1 MISLGGQG
9 APKACPPPNP
19 LPALLPELLKRLDDV
34 SNEVRLAAAS
44 ALATW
49 LEYVRRDEKAHYQGD
64 IQFLYRE
71 LLLHLDDPEGAVQ
84 DAVLGKRR
92 GDPSPRPFPVS
103 GSLPQ
108 PSQQGVVVPWG
119 PVPAPRRL
127 WSPSVMAHDGYCS
140 GNSSGADSK
149 MFINL
154 FKITVAQP
162 VVT

>member
-1 MISLGGQG
+1 MTL
-9 APKACPPPNP
+9 PPAHPP
-19 LPALLPELLKRLDDV
+19 LPPTLLPELLKRLDDI

-49 LEYVRRDEKAHYQGD
+49 LECVRKDKKAHYQGD

-92 GDPSPRPFPVS
+92 GDPALSPFPVS
-103 GSLPQ
+103 RALAQSF
-108 PSQQGVVVPWG
+108 QQGAVVPWG
-119 PVPAPRRL
+119 PVPAPQRP
-127 WSPSVMAHDGYCS
+127 WSPSVTACDGYRS

-149 MFINL
+149 TFISL
-154 FKITVAQP
+154 FKITGP
-162 VVT
+162 FRSNMSKICF